1 MPYAVALRNCRWRSD
16 VSTPGMAKSA
26 AMAEPLTAISRQIR
40 GRLGVATMASK
51 DPRAPWHQALGDKRG
66 SVLRS

>member
-1 MPYAVALRNCRWRSD
+1 MTRKILAA
-16 VSTPGMAKSA
+16 SA
-26 AMAEPLTAISRQIR
+26 ALAVYLVVIPLLLRDSPYL
-40 GRLGVATMASK
+40 LGVVTTASK